1 MPLLHLIHCLTKST
15 PSTENCQTLLTPL
28 PSLLLRLGEQDI
40 SVEDCGVN
48 LRARGR
54 LMELIVFRVET
65 LGLVALLLVAIA
77 QIFGVGVSKAGKKVG
92 LTILDSML
100 QLSPNI

>member
-1 MPLLHLIHCLTKST
+1 M
-15 PSTENCQTLLTPL
+15 
-28 PSLLLRLGEQDI
+28 RLGEQDI

-65 LGLVALLLVAIA
+65 LGLVALLLAAIA
-77 QIFGVGVSKAGKKVG
+77 QIFGVGGSKAGKKVG